1 MEITAKMVKELREKT
16 GLGMMDCK
24 KALEEC
30 KGSFDEAVDYLR
42 KKGALKAAKREGR
55 ATSEGRVG
63 SYIHMNGK
71 IGVILELN
79 CESDFVAKT
88 EQFAELLKD
97 LCMQVAASAPR
108 WVASTDVPAEIIEKE
123 KEIYMAQAKEAGKPD
138 KMLEKI
144 AEGKLKK
151 FYSEVALLD
160 QPFVKEPEKTVSEL
174 IKEKMA
180 QLGENMTVGRF
191 CRYQLGETSQS

>member
-1 MEITAKMVKELREKT
+1 MEVPASLVKELREKT
-16 GLGMMDCK
+16 GLGLMDCK
-24 KALEEC
+24 KALVETDGDIE
-30 KGSFDEAVDYLR
+30 KAIEYLR

-55 ATSEGRVG
+55 ATSEGRIG

-71 IGVILELN
+71 IGVLLELN

-88 EQFAELLKD
+88 DQFAELVHD
-97 LCMQVAASAPR
+97 ICMHIAASSPR
-108 WVASTDVPAEIIEKE
+108 YIASENVPEDILAKE
-123 KEIYMAQAKEAGKPD
+123 KDIYMSQAKEAGKPD

-151 FYSEVALLD
+151 FFSEVCLLE
-160 QPFVKEPEKTVSEL
+160 QPFVKDPDRTVGDL
-174 IKEKMA
+174 IKDKIA

-191 CRYQLGETSQS
+191 VRYQLGQN

>member
-1 MEITAKMVKELREKT
+1 MEITAQMVKELREKT

-24 KALEEC
+24 KALSETS
-30 KGSFDEAVDYLR
+30 GDLEAAVEFLR

-71 IGVILELN
+71 IGVLLELN

-88 EQFAELLKD
+88 DQFAELVKD
-97 LCMQVAASAPR
+97 LCMHVAASSPR
-108 WVASTDVPAEIIEKE
+108 WIAAPDVPEDVVAKE
-123 KEIYMAQAKEAGKPD
+123 KEIYMDQAKQAGKPE

-144 AEGKLKK
+144 AEGKLNK
-151 FYSEVALLD
+151 FYSDVCLLE
-160 QPFVKEPEKTVSEL
+160 QPFVKEPDKKVSEL
-174 IKEKMA
+174 IKEKIA
-180 QLGENMTVGRF
+180 QLGENITVGRF
-191 CRYQLGETSQS
+191 CRFQLGVSN

>member
-1 MEITAKMVKELREKT
+1 MDITAKMVKDLRERT

-24 KALEEC
+24 SALVET
-30 KGSFDEAVDYLR
+30 GGDLDQAVEYLR

-63 SYIHMNGK
+63 SYIHMNAK
-71 IGVILELN
+71 IGVLLELN

-88 EQFAELLKD
+88 DDFQELLKD
-97 LCMQVAASAPR
+97 LCMQIAASAPR
-108 WVASTDVPAEIIEKE
+108 WIAPEDVPEDIVAKE
-123 KEIYMAQAKEAGKPD
+123 KEIYMTQAKDAGKPE

-144 AEGKLKK
+144 AEGKLNK
-151 FYSEVALLD
+151 FYTEVCLME
-160 QPFVKEPEKTVSEL
+160 QPFVKNTDISVKDL

-180 QLGENMTVGRF
+180 KLGENMTVGRF
-191 CRYQLGETSQS
+191 ARFQIGQN

>member
-1 MEITAKMVKELREKT
+1 MDITAKMVKDLRERT

-24 KALEEC
+24 SALVET
-30 KGSFDEAVDYLR
+30 GGDLDQAVEYLR

-63 SYIHMNGK
+63 SYIHMNAK
-71 IGVILELN
+71 IGVLVELN

-88 EQFAELLKD
+88 DDFQELLKD
-97 LCMQVAASAPR
+97 LCMQIAASAPR
-108 WVASTDVPAEIIEKE
+108 WIAPEDVPEDVLAKE
-123 KEIYMAQAKEAGKPD
+123 KDIYMTQAKEAGKPE

-151 FYSEVALLD
+151 FFTEVCLLE
-160 QPFVKEPEKTVSEL
+160 QPFVKNTDISVGEL

-180 QLGENMTVGRF
+180 KLGENMTVGRF
-191 CRYQLGETSQS
+191 ARFQIGQN

>member
-1 MEITAKMVKELREKT
+1 MDITAKMVKDLRERT

-24 KALEEC
+24 SALVET
-30 KGSFDEAVDYLR
+30 GGDIDQAVDYLR

-63 SYIHMNGK
+63 SYIHMNAK
-71 IGVILELN
+71 IGVLLELN

-88 EQFAELLKD
+88 DDFQELLKD
-97 LCMQVAASAPR
+97 LCMQIAASAPR
-108 WVASTDVPAEIIEKE
+108 WIAPEDVPEDILAQEKD
-123 KEIYMAQAKEAGKPD
+123 IYMTQAKEAGKPE

-144 AEGKLKK
+144 AEGKLNK
-151 FYSEVALLD
+151 FYTEVCLLE
-160 QPFVKEPEKTVSEL
+160 QPFVKDTAKSVKEL

-180 QLGENMTVGRF
+180 KLGENMTVGRF
-191 CRYQLGETSQS
+191 ARFQIGQN